1 MRGDPG
7 IWRTPTFSKCF
18 LLSCRVTPRQ
28 VGLDL
33 VAGKCERKS
42 IYGSFFRC
50 KKKKKEKKKKGRREK
65 EKENQIRKLA
75 QIIARNSLL
84 D

>member
-1 MRGDPG
+1 
-7 IWRTPTFSKCF
+7 
-18 LLSCRVTPRQ
+18 LL
-28 VGLDL
+28 
-33 VAGKCERKS
+33 
-42 IYGSFFRC
+42 
-50 KKKKKEKKKKGRREK
+50 KKKRKKKKGRREK